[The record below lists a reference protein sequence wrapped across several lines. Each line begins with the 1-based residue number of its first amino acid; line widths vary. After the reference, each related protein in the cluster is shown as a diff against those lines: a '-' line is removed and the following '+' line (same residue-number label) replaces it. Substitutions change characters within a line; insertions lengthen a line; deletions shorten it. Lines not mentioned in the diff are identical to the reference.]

1 MITTRCH
8 SPPPSNRPHTT
19 PAPAIVRGFSLGGPD
34 CWRFR
39 RGVMGCTGA
48 GAESGQSRGAGI
60 AGNGVNRPVARFS
73 PPGLYQHI
81 PRPGKTR
88 HGPEIAPQS
97 PRRYSGIIPRAIPH
111 PPGNPPSPIPATANP
126 RLCLLPSPP
135 ALTAFPRR
143 TPSHIPRRTPSEC
156 PGVFGVSGWNRHPP
170 PSPSVRESLQYR
182 FFL

>member
-1 MITTRCH
+1 MLAV
-8 SPPPSNRPHTT
+8 SSGGYGM
-19 PAPAIVRGFSLGGPD
+19 RG
-34 CWRFR
+34 
-39 RGVMGCTGA
+39 RGRKWGVA
-48 GAESGQSRGAGI
+48 AGAGI
-60 AGNGVNRPVARFS
+60 DGNGVNRAVVRFS
-73 PPGLYQHI
+73 PPDLYQHI

-88 HGPEIAPQS
+88 HGPDTPPQF
-97 PRRYSGIIPRAIPH
+97 PRRYSGIIPRTIASWQTTGH
-111 PPGNPPSPIPATANP
+111 SQPPAPTPQRPPTPQ
-126 RLCLLPSPP
+126 LCLLPSPP